1 MKRGALKTDYIRIF
15 VIDEADE
22 MLKKDFKPQI
32 QSIFSYLPG
41 DCQICL
47 FSATF
52 PNDVL
57 ELSKHFMQDPA
68 KILVKKQNLTL
79 EGINQYYIACER
91 TEWKLELLLDLYS
104 KMDISKAIIYCNSK

>member
-1 MKRGALKTDYIRIF
+1 M
-15 VIDEADE
+15 
-22 MLKKDFKPQI
+22 FK
-32 QSIFSYLPG
+32 YLPA
-41 DCQICL
+41 DTQIAL

-57 ELSKHFMQDPA
+57 ELSNHFMRDPA

-91 TEWKLELLLDLYS
+91 PEWKLELLLDLYG
-104 KMDISKAIIYCNSK
+104 KMDINQAIIYCNTKKGVEELDLCCGALGSAR